1 MLKIDGQY
9 RGPNALHLDNH
20 PKLGIHRTLIKGA
33 LSLAEY
39 LVAHSQVEI
48 LELGRCINI
57 RAVNASW
64 NLRCE
69 ENKKKGALELVI
81 TDGKAVQW
89 LVVRTTNEDSVVIIR
104 NEIESLFGIP
114 SGVRRCGL

>member
-9 RGPNALHLDNH
+9 RGPNALHLENH

-33 LSLAEY
+33 LPLVEY
-39 LVAHSQVEI
+39 LIGHSQVEI

-57 RAVNASW
+57 RAANATW

-69 ENKKKGALELVI
+69 ENRKKGFLELVV

-89 LVVRTTNEDSVVIIR
+89 LVVRTTDGGSIAVIR
-104 NEIESLFGIP
+104 TEIESLF
-114 SGVRRCGL
+114 SSNHSSF